1 MTQYR
6 LYCFD
11 RFHRLARWRALT
23 CASDED
29 ALAQA
34 ACLLG
39 EYFTVEIV
47 EGVRVIGT
55 LTAMEQGYSP
65 ENHDHCGNELSAQ
78 RGRHLRVQ
86 VAERPPAIARR
97 WPLVG

>member
-11 RFHRLARWRALT
+11 RFDRLARWHALT
-23 CASDED
+23 CASDVD
-29 ALAQA
+29 AHAQA

-65 ENHDHCGNELSAQ
+65 ENHN
-78 RGRHLRVQ
+78 
-86 VAERPPAIARR
+86 IAAMNCQHNGGGTREST
-97 WPLVG
+97 